1 LADYVDVIL
10 RLLQARQFESDASK
24 ASKAIGGVGTAAEK
38 SGKQAGIS
46 WKSVAKWGGG
56 AAAIYGATRF
66 MKGAMQTT
74 EDLGKS
80 TLALNRTT
88 GMSIKTSSEWA
99 AVLKTR
105 NLNTTGFQRGM
116 VVLSKQM
123 VKSTTDQA
131 KYGTAVKGLNQQLID
146 VERQGGKGAATQ
158 MMSISKQLT
167 AQKGHAADAVKI
179 WRQLGVSMDDVRKG
193 NVQQVLL
200 EVSDGLSKM
209 KNPAERAVLTQK
221 LFSRSGLDLAPVL
234 YKGSAAIK
242 DQLNM
247 ANKYGLAMSG
257 KNAKAIQKSIADQRE
272 MKMAYMGVQ
281 VSLGKALLPVMLAIE
296 QIILKITNIMQP
308 FIQNGYLVKGLILGL
323 VTAFLAFKA
332 VMIAAQIATA
342 AETLGL
348 TELDAAMLLNP
359 IGLVIVAIV
368 ALVAAFVIL
377 WKKSA
382 TFRDMVYAVWHALE
396 WAFDWAK
403 QNWPLLVGI
412 LGGPFGLAAAY
423 IITHWGQVKQV
434 IFEVWN
440 WIKKNW
446 PLLVAILGGP
456 FALAIEQIITHWD
469 TLKKAVGKAIDWI
482 IGKIKTLLH
491 LITGI
496 PDKLTGLAKKI
507 PGVGTALS
515 VAGKVGHYA
524 NPLNWFGQA
533 GGIVPYPGG
542 RVLVGEAGPEIIRLP
557 PAAVVHPLPNAGA
570 AGLAGEFTV
579 RVPVFLDRRQIAE
592 AVGSFTADKLARR

>member
-1 LADYVDVIL
+1 LADYVDVVL
-10 RLLQARQFESDASK
+10 RILQARQFQHDAQTASK
-24 ASKAIGGVGTAAEK
+24 ELDNIGTTAEK
-38 SGKQAGIS
+38 SGKKAGIG
-46 WKSVAKWGGG
+46 WKSVAKWAGG

-66 MKGAMQTT
+66 VKGAIATT

-80 TLALNRTT
+80 TIALNKTT
-88 GMSIKTSSEWA
+88 GMNIKTSAEWA

-105 NLNTTGFQRGM
+105 NVNTKTFQMGM
-116 VVLSKQM
+116 IALDRQVTTSTDKQG
-123 VKSTTDQA
+123 KASQA
-131 KYGTAVKGLNQQLID
+131 IAQLNQQLID
-146 VERQGGKGAATQ
+146 VEKQGGKGAAAQ

-167 AQKGHAADAVKI
+167 AQKGHAADAVKY
-179 WRQLGVSMDDVRKG
+179 WTELGVSMKDVRSG
-193 NVQQVLL
+193 NNEKVL
-200 EVSDGLSKM
+200 EDVSNGLKNM
-209 KNPAERAVLTQK
+209 KNPMERAVILQK
-221 LFSRSGLDLAPVL
+221 LFSRAGVQLAPIL
-234 YKGSAAIK
+234 MQGSKAIK
-242 DQLNM
+242 DQLGM
-247 ANKYGLAMSG
+247 ANKYGLA
-257 KNAKAIQKSIADQRE
+257 NAASAKQVRKSIADQRE

-296 QIILKITNIMQP
+296 QVILRITNILQP
-308 FIQNGYLVKGLILGL
+308 FIQNGLLVKGLILGL

-332 VMIAAQIATA
+332 VMIAAQVATA

-348 TELDAAMLLNP
+348 TEMDTAMLLNP

-368 ALVAAFVIL
+368 ALIAVFVIL

-382 TFRDMVYAVWHALE
+382 TFRDMVYDVWHALE

-423 IITHWGQVKQV
+423 IITHWNQVKQV
-434 IFEVWN
+434 IFDVWN

-456 FALAIEQIITHWD
+456 IALAIQQVIAHW
-469 TLKKAVGKAIDWI
+469 TLLKNAIGKAIDWI
-482 IGKIKTLLH
+482 VGKIKALLH

-496 PDKLTGLAKKI
+496 PDKLTGLVKKI
-507 PGVGTALS
+507 PGVGGVLS
-515 VAGKVGHYA
+515 AGGKIAHYA

-533 GGIVPYPGG
+533 GGVVPYPGG

-557 PAAVVHPLPNAGA
+557 PAAVVHPLPHAGA

-592 AVGSFTADKLARR
+592 AVGSFTADKMARR